1 MRPGL
6 SQSVSTLLYDDSTN
20 THGINIMII
29 TMIITVMSCR
39 QCGRNISDRHI
50 RATRS
55 RFIARGRGSAR
66 CDDQEPSWL
75 VGR

>member
-1 MRPGL
+1 
-6 SQSVSTLLYDDSTN
+6 LLYDDSTN

-29 TMIITVMSCR
+29 TIIITMIIIVMACR
-39 QCGRNISDRHI
+39 QCGRNISDRHV